1 MIWLMQFRADT
12 LIDSQF
18 SPKSNGGLLKKEELE
33 AIAELANKHDF
44 YILSD
49 EIYSRILYEG
59 NHESIIR
66 FPGMQERTIYSMVI
80 QKLIR

>member
-1 MIWLMQFRADT
+1 L
-12 LIDSQF
+12 LILN
-18 SPKSNGGLLKKEELE
+18 SPQNPTGGILNREELE

-59 NHESIIR
+59 NHESIIH
-66 FPGMQERTIYSMVI
+66 FPECRSEQSYSMVI